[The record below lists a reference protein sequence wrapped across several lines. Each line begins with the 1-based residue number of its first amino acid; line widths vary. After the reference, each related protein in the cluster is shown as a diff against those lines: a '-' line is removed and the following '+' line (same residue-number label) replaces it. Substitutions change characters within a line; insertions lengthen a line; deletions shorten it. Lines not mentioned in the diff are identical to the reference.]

1 MRKQPWWV
9 PGIQLGSTH
18 HNLLKLAVFT
28 YQGTDK
34 EHFIRLFF
42 FNINS
47 ERYLSWGSKKILEE
61 VTNSIS
67 MTIDLFLNSSS
78 TVRFNTVFTYLC
90 FA

>member
-28 YQGTDK
+28 YQETDK

-61 VTNSIS
+61 ITNSIS

-78 TVRFNTVFTYLC
+78 PVRFNTVFTYLC